1 MITVQIAEKCFFPQM
16 TAVWCDVFGE
26 GPAFVQALYA
36 SDAMQTLALTALDGD
51 TVVGIDHLLPVTVQ
65 TPAGSRSA
73 YYLYAGAVLPAY
85 RSRGI
90 FRQLCTLMTDICVRE
105 KAFGV
110 MVPAEA
116 SLFPYY
122 AAFGY
127 QPVPVCSEAVF
138 TPHQSC
144 TQRADISPLTPELYH
159 RLRAQY
165 PETAAARIEW
175 STEQLAFIIAD
186 QVQSGGFAYAVRIG
200 GETAAVLGSRQGDA
214 LYLTELAAPAALR
227 DAVLS
232 ALAAYF
238 HCENITYRTEPGA
251 PGGTQRLGMMLTLPD
266 LCPESVYFPID
277 LI

>member
-1 MITVQIAEKCFFPQM
+1 MITVQIAEKRFFPQM
-16 TAVWCDVFGE
+16 TAVWCDVFGDSE
-26 GPAFVQALYA
+26 TFVQAFYA
-36 SDAMQTLALTALDGD
+36 CEAMQTLALTALDGD

-127 QPVPVCSEAVF
+127 QPVPVCSEAVC
-138 TPHQSC
+138 PRHEGAC
-144 TQRADISPLTPELYH
+144 PR
-159 RLRAQY
+159 
-165 PETAAARIEW
+165 AAR
-175 STEQLAFIIAD
+175 
-186 QVQSGGFAYAVRIG
+186 
-200 GETAAVLGSRQGDA
+200 
-214 LYLTELAAPAALR
+214 
-227 DAVLS
+227 
-232 ALAAYF
+232 
-238 HCENITYRTEPGA
+238 GA
-251 PGGTQRLGMMLTLPD
+251 
-266 LCPESVYFPID
+266 
-277 LI
+277 

>member
-1 MITVQIAEKCFFPQM
+1 MITVQIAEKRFFPQM
-16 TAVWCDVFGE
+16 TAIWCGVFGDSE
-26 GPAFVQALYA
+26 AFVRAFYA
-36 SDAMQTLALTALDGD
+36 CDAMQTLALIAREGE
-51 TVVGIDHLLPVTVQ
+51 TVAGIVHMLPVTVQ

-73 YYLYAGAVLPAY
+73 YYFYAGAVLPAY
-85 RSRGI
+85 RGRGI

-127 QPVPVCSEAVF
+127 QTVPFCSEAVF

-144 TQRADISPLTPELYH
+144 AQRADFSPLTPELYH

-175 STEQLAFIIAD
+175 STGQLAFIIAD

-232 ALAAYF
+232 ALAANF
-238 HCENITYRTEPGA
+238 RCERIIYRANPGA
-251 PGGTQRLGMMLTLPD
+251 PDGTQRFGMMLPLSGFS
-266 LCPESVYFPID
+266 PESVYFPID